1 MTLKLTPR
9 DIWNE
14 VKDYTIIT
22 LGLMCYTFGWTAFLV
37 SNEIVTGGVTG
48 LSAII
53 YFGTNIPVPVSYFAI
68 NGILLIAAIRVIG
81 WQYCIRSIFGVV
93 MTTIQLS
100 IWAYYIKEP
109 LIKDEPFM
117 SCIIGGIMLGVG
129 IGLAFTRNGSTG
141 GTDIIAAI
149 INKYKPIT
157 LGRSILYCDLLIIS
171 SSYMLFHDLE
181 KILFGFVVLAVSTYS
196 CDLLINGIR
205 QSIQLLIFSEKYEEI
220 ADHINRDINRGV
232 TILDGMG
239 WYSKQPKKVIV
250 VLAKRTESTSIFR
263 LVKQIDSHA
272 FISQSNVI
280 GVYGEGFD
288 KIKTYS
294 PAPHAVQ

>member
-1 MTLKLTPR
+1 MKLTPR

-109 LIKDEPFM
+109 LIEDEPFM

-288 KIKTYS
+288 KIKT
-294 PAPHAVQ
+294 

>member
-1 MTLKLTPR
+1 MKLTPR

-53 YFGTNIPVPVSYFAI
+53 YFGTNIPVPISYFTI
-68 NGILLIAAIRVIG
+68 NGILLIAAIRIIG

-129 IGLAFTRNGSTG
+129 IGVAFTRNGSTG

-171 SSYMLFHDLE
+171 SSYMLFHDME
-181 KILFGFVVLAVSTYS
+181 KIVFGFVVLAVSTYS

-205 QSIQLLIFSEKYEEI
+205 QSIQLLIFSDKYEEI

-288 KIKTYS
+288 KIKT
-294 PAPHAVQ
+294 

>member
-232 TILDGMG
+232 TILNGMG

-288 KIKTYS
+288 KIKT
-294 PAPHAVQ
+294 

>member
-53 YFGTNIPVPVSYFAI
+53 YFGTNIPVPVSYFVI

-288 KIKTYS
+288 KIKT
-294 PAPHAVQ
+294 

>member
-37 SNEIVTGGVTG
+37 SNESVTGGVTG
-48 LSAII
+48 LSAIV

-288 KIKTYS
+288 KIKT
-294 PAPHAVQ
+294 

>member
-53 YFGTNIPVPVSYFAI
+53 YFGTNIPVPVSYFVI

-220 ADHINRDINRGV
+220 ADHINRDIKRGV

-288 KIKTYS
+288 KIKT
-294 PAPHAVQ
+294 

>member
-53 YFGTNIPVPVSYFAI
+53 YFGTNIPVPVSYFVI

-100 IWAYYIKEP
+100 IWAYYIK
-109 LIKDEPFM
+109 
-117 SCIIGGIMLGVG
+117 
-129 IGLAFTRNGSTG
+129 
-141 GTDIIAAI
+141 
-149 INKYKPIT
+149 
-157 LGRSILYCDLLIIS
+157 
-171 SSYMLFHDLE
+171 
-181 KILFGFVVLAVSTYS
+181 
-196 CDLLINGIR
+196 
-205 QSIQLLIFSEKYEEI
+205 
-220 ADHINRDINRGV
+220 
-232 TILDGMG
+232 
-239 WYSKQPKKVIV
+239 
-250 VLAKRTESTSIFR
+250 
-263 LVKQIDSHA
+263 
-272 FISQSNVI
+272 
-280 GVYGEGFD
+280 
-288 KIKTYS
+288 
-294 PAPHAVQ
+294 

>member
-1 MTLKLTPR
+1 MKLSPR

-53 YFGTNIPVPVSYFAI
+53 YFGTNIPVPISYFTI
-68 NGILLIAAIRVIG
+68 NGILLIAAIRIIG

-129 IGLAFTRNGSTG
+129 IGVAFTRNGSTG

-205 QSIQLLIFSEKYEEI
+205 QSIQLLIFSDKYEEI

-288 KIKTYS
+288 KIKT
-294 PAPHAVQ
+294 

>member
-1 MTLKLTPR
+1 MKLTAR

-37 SNEIVTGGVTG
+37 SNEIITGGVTG
-48 LSAII
+48 LSALIF
-53 YFGTNIPVPVSYFAI
+53 FGTKIPIPVSYFAI

-81 WQYCIRSIFGVV
+81 WQYCIRSIFGVI

-100 IWAYYIKEP
+100 IWSYYIKEP
-109 LIKDEPFM
+109 LVKDEPFM

-171 SSYMLFHDLE
+171 SSYILFHDLE
-181 KILFGFVVLAVSTYS
+181 KILFGFVVLAVSTYT

-220 ADHINRDINRGV
+220 ADHINRDIKRGV

-288 KIKTYS
+288 KIKT
-294 PAPHAVQ
+294 

>member
-14 VKDYTIIT
+14 IKDYTIIT

-53 YFGTNIPVPVSYFAI
+53 YFGTNIPVPVSYFVI

-288 KIKTYS
+288 KIKT
-294 PAPHAVQ
+294 

>member
-1 MTLKLTPR
+1 MKLTPR

-53 YFGTNIPVPVSYFAI
+53 YFGTNIPVPISYFTI
-68 NGILLIAAIRVIG
+68 NGILLIAAIRIIG

-129 IGLAFTRNGSTG
+129 IGVAFTHNGSTG

-171 SSYMLFHDLE
+171 SSYILFHDME
-181 KILFGFVVLAVSTYS
+181 KIVFGFVVLAVSTYS

-205 QSIQLLIFSEKYEEI
+205 QSIQLLIFSDKYEEI

-288 KIKTYS
+288 KIKT
-294 PAPHAVQ
+294 

>member
-1 MTLKLTPR
+1 MKLTPR

-53 YFGTNIPVPVSYFAI
+53 YFGTNIPVPISYFTI
-68 NGILLIAAIRVIG
+68 NGILLIAAIRIIG

-129 IGLAFTRNGSTG
+129 IGVAFTRNGSTG

-288 KIKTYS
+288 KIKT
-294 PAPHAVQ
+294 

>member
-53 YFGTNIPVPVSYFAI
+53 YFGTNIPVPVSYFVI

-109 LIKDEPFM
+109 LIEDEPFM

-220 ADHINRDINRGV
+220 ADHINRDIKRGV

-288 KIKTYS
+288 KIKT
-294 PAPHAVQ
+294 

>member
-288 KIKTYS
+288 KIKT
-294 PAPHAVQ
+294 

>member
-1 MTLKLTPR
+1 MKLTPR

-53 YFGTNIPVPVSYFAI
+53 YFGTNIPVPISYFTI
-68 NGILLIAAIRVIG
+68 NGILLIAAIRIIG

-129 IGLAFTRNGSTG
+129 IGVAFTRNGSTG

-181 KILFGFVVLAVSTYS
+181 KILFGSVVLTVSTYS
-196 CDLLINGIR
+196 CDLLNNGIR
-205 QSIQLLIFSEKYEEI
+205 QSIQLLIFSDKYEEI

-288 KIKTYS
+288 KIKT
-294 PAPHAVQ
+294 

>member
-53 YFGTNIPVPVSYFAI
+53 YFGTNIPVPVSYFVI

-141 GTDIIAAI
+141 GTDMIAAI

-288 KIKTYS
+288 KIKT
-294 PAPHAVQ
+294 

>member
-1 MTLKLTPR
+1 M
-9 DIWNE
+9 
-14 VKDYTIIT
+14 
-22 LGLMCYTFGWTAFLV
+22 
-37 SNEIVTGGVTG
+37 
-48 LSAII
+48 
-53 YFGTNIPVPVSYFAI
+53 PVSYFVI

-288 KIKTYS
+288 KIKT
-294 PAPHAVQ
+294 

>member
-109 LIKDEPFM
+109 LIEDEPFM

-288 KIKTYS
+288 KIKT
-294 PAPHAVQ
+294 

>member
-1 MTLKLTPR
+1 MKLTPR

-14 VKDYTIIT
+14 AKDYTIIT

-53 YFGTNIPVPVSYFAI
+53 YFGTNIPVPISYFTI
-68 NGILLIAAIRVIG
+68 NGILLIAAIRIIG

-129 IGLAFTRNGSTG
+129 IGVAFTRNGSTG

-171 SSYMLFHDLE
+171 SSYLLFHDLE

-205 QSIQLLIFSEKYEEI
+205 QSIQLLIFSDKYEEI

-288 KIKTYS
+288 KIKT
-294 PAPHAVQ
+294 

>member
-1 MTLKLTPR
+1 MKLTPR

-14 VKDYTIIT
+14 AKDYTIIT

-53 YFGTNIPVPVSYFAI
+53 YFGTNIPVPISYFTI
-68 NGILLIAAIRVIG
+68 NGILLIAAIRIIG

-129 IGLAFTRNGSTG
+129 IGVAFTRNGSTG

-171 SSYMLFHDLE
+171 SSYMLFHDME
-181 KILFGFVVLAVSTYS
+181 KIVFGFVVLAVSTYS

-205 QSIQLLIFSEKYEEI
+205 QSIQLLIFSDKYEEI

-288 KIKTYS
+288 KIKT
-294 PAPHAVQ
+294 

>member
-1 MTLKLTPR
+1 MKLTPR

-53 YFGTNIPVPVSYFAI
+53 YFGTNIPVPISYFTI
-68 NGILLIAAIRVIG
+68 NGILLIAAIRIIG

-129 IGLAFTRNGSTG
+129 IGVAFTRNGSTG

-205 QSIQLLIFSEKYEEI
+205 QSIQLLIFSDKYEEI

-288 KIKTYS
+288 KIKT
-294 PAPHAVQ
+294 

>member
-1 MTLKLTPR
+1 MKLTPR

-53 YFGTNIPVPVSYFAI
+53 YFGTNIPVPISYFTI
-68 NGILLIAAIRVIG
+68 NGILLIAAIRIIG

-129 IGLAFTRNGSTG
+129 IGVAFTRNGSTG

-205 QSIQLLIFSEKYEEI
+205 QSIQLLIFSDKYEEI

-272 FISQSNVI
+272 FISQANVI

-288 KIKTYS
+288 KIKT
-294 PAPHAVQ
+294 

>member
-14 VKDYTIIT
+14 IKDYTIIT

-288 KIKTYS
+288 KIKT
-294 PAPHAVQ
+294 

>member
-14 VKDYTIIT
+14 IKDYTIIT

-109 LIKDEPFM
+109 LIEDEPFM

-220 ADHINRDINRGV
+220 ADHINRDIKRGV

-288 KIKTYS
+288 KIKT
-294 PAPHAVQ
+294 

>member
-37 SNEIVTGGVTG
+37 SNEIITGGVTG

-53 YFGTNIPVPVSYFAI
+53 YFGTNIPVPVSYFTI

-81 WQYCIRSIFGVV
+81 WQYCIRSIFGVI

-171 SSYMLFHDLE
+171 SSYILFHDLE

-220 ADHINRDINRGV
+220 ADHINRDIKRGV

-288 KIKTYS
+288 KIKT
-294 PAPHAVQ
+294 

>member
-1 MTLKLTPR
+1 MKLTPR

-37 SNEIVTGGVTG
+37 SNEIITGGVTG

-53 YFGTNIPVPVSYFAI
+53 YFGTNIPVPVSYFTI
-68 NGILLIAAIRVIG
+68 NGILLIAAIRIIG

-129 IGLAFTRNGSTG
+129 IGVAFTRNGSTG

-171 SSYMLFHDLE
+171 SSYMLFHDME
-181 KILFGFVVLAVSTYS
+181 KIVFGFVVLAVSTYS

-205 QSIQLLIFSEKYEEI
+205 QSIQLLIFSDKYEEI

-288 KIKTYS
+288 KIKT
-294 PAPHAVQ
+294 

>member
-232 TILDGMG
+232 TILNGMG

-250 VLAKRTESTSIFR
+250 VLSKRTESTSIFR

-288 KIKTYS
+288 KIKT
-294 PAPHAVQ
+294 

>member
-129 IGLAFTRNGSTG
+129 IGVAFTRNGSTG

-171 SSYMLFHDLE
+171 SSYMLFHDME
-181 KILFGFVVLAVSTYS
+181 KIVFGFVVLAVSTYS

-205 QSIQLLIFSEKYEEI
+205 QSIQLLIFSDKYEEI

-288 KIKTYS
+288 KIKT
-294 PAPHAVQ
+294 

>member
-1 MTLKLTPR
+1 MKLTPR

-53 YFGTNIPVPVSYFAI
+53 YFGTNIPVPISYFTI
-68 NGILLIAAIRVIG
+68 NGILLIAAIRIIG

-129 IGLAFTRNGSTG
+129 IGVAFTRNGSTG

-171 SSYMLFHDLE
+171 SSYILFHDME
-181 KILFGFVVLAVSTYS
+181 KIVFGFVVLAVSTYS

-205 QSIQLLIFSEKYEEI
+205 QSIQLLIFSDKYEEI

-288 KIKTYS
+288 KIKT
-294 PAPHAVQ
+294 

>member
-1 MTLKLTPR
+1 M
-9 DIWNE
+9 
-14 VKDYTIIT
+14 
-22 LGLMCYTFGWTAFLV
+22 GLLHQRAPHQGRAFHV
-37 SNEIVTGGVTG
+37 VYHRRYHARRGHRRG
-48 LSAII
+48 L
-53 YFGTNIPVPVSYFAI
+53 YPQ
-68 NGILLIAAIRVIG
+68 R
-81 WQYCIRSIFGVV
+81 QH
-93 MTTIQLS
+93 
-100 IWAYYIKEP
+100 
-109 LIKDEPFM
+109 
-117 SCIIGGIMLGVG
+117 
-129 IGLAFTRNGSTG
+129 G

-171 SSYMLFHDLE
+171 SSYMLFHDME
-181 KILFGFVVLAVSTYS
+181 KIVFGFVVLAVSTYS

-205 QSIQLLIFSEKYEEI
+205 QSIQLLIFSDKYEEI

-288 KIKTYS
+288 KIKT
-294 PAPHAVQ
+294 

>member
-205 QSIQLLIFSEKYEEI
+205 QSIQLLIFSDKYEEI

-288 KIKTYS
+288 KIKT
-294 PAPHAVQ
+294 